1 VRDDFDALLLELR
14 AELDQ
19 VLFLELVRDGE
30 RLQGRLL
37 DGAEILGLVEKRL
50 QIKFSKV
57 RQLCSAPLLVPGSY
71 F

>member
-1 VRDDFDALLLELR
+1 VRDDFDALFLELR

-19 VLFLELVRDGE
+19 VIFLELVRNGK
-30 RLQGRLL
+30 RFQGRLL
-37 DGAEILGLVEKRL
+37 DGAEILGLMEKRL

-57 RQLCSAPLLVPGSY
+57 RQLRSAPLLVPGSY

>member
-1 VRDDFDALLLELR
+1 VRDDFDALFLELS

-19 VLFLELVRDGE
+19 VLLLELVRHGE
-30 RLQGRLL
+30 RLEGRLL
-37 DGAEILGLVEKRL
+37 DGAEILGLMEKRL